1 MLYTSARVAGRT
13 NAYVSS
19 AFQRAIHLSSRPSSA
34 GRSGTPAPGERGAAV
49 RGSAEMVTIVIL
61 EKAGTPHIPV
71 SFRGRLPAAEIDGDL
86 ARFSAQGHE

>member
-1 MLYTSARVAGRT
+1 
-13 NAYVSS
+13 
-19 AFQRAIHLSSRPSSA
+19 
-34 GRSGTPAPGERGAAV
+34 
-49 RGSAEMVTIVIL
+49 MVTIVIL